1 MHRFVRTFVFAAL
14 VVALFPATAI
24 AEEAPASNVDI
35 VILGG
40 TAVVPTAV
48 EAHLNSC
55 TNGTV
60 TRVAGPNR
68 YSTAAKIAISAF
80 PGGATT
86 AYLANGTT
94 YPDAVAA
101 GPVAALNGAPLLLT
115 KASTLPGE
123 TAQVLRDLNVTEV
136 IVLGGERAI
145 SSGVASQLGA
155 DYTVTRIAGDTR
167 DATAAL
173 ISASAFPGPVDVAY
187 VATGTNFPDALVG
200 GPAAYADDGPILLTD
215 PNQLSPATEAEI
227 GRLQPGRIVI
237 LGGTAAVAASVES
250 SLSNYAPVS
259 RLAGRDRYAT
269 AAAIAQTLP
278 KPTSKIYVTTGLKF
292 PDAVAGTPLAL
303 DSPMLLASAAGL
315 PPATAA
321 AISSFTG
328 VPCTPIVKVSQFTT
342 YYTAGQPRVTNIHTI
357 ANATNGATV
366 LAGETF
372 SLNAHV
378 GQRTV
383 AKGYVAAPAIINGE
397 VYCCDSPI
405 NIGGGTS
412 QFATT
417 LYNAVFFGGYED
429 VYHRPHSIW
438 FSKYPMG
445 REATLGWEGPDV
457 KFHNDTSSP
466 LTIKTLHTSTSV
478 TVEFWGWN
486 DGRRVTAGL
495 SGNAT
500 TRDGGVVRV
509 DRTITYADG
518 TRKTQSWWH
527 RYNPLHPDA
536 L

>member
-1 MHRFVRTFVFAAL
+1 MRRFVHTLLLGAL
-14 VVALFPATAI
+14 LIALFPTAAI
-24 AEEAPASNVDI
+24 AEDAPSPDVDI

-48 EAHLNSC
+48 EARLNSC

-68 YSTAAKIAISAF
+68 YSTAARIAVRAF

-86 AYLANGTT
+86 AYLANGTA
-94 YPDAVAA
+94 YPDGVAA
-101 GPVAALNGAPLLLT
+101 GPVAALNSAPLLLT
-115 KASTLPGE
+115 RASTLPGE
-123 TAQVLRDLNVTEV
+123 TAQVLRDLGVTTVV
-136 IVLGGERAI
+136 IVGGESAI
-145 SSGVASQLGA
+145 SSAIEAQLSSGYVVA
-155 DYTVTRIAGDTR
+155 RIAGATR
-167 DATAAL
+167 DATAAA

-187 VATGTNFPDALVG
+187 VTTGTNFPDALVG
-200 GPAAYADDGPILLTD
+200 GPAAYANGGPILLTD
-215 PNQLSPATEAEI
+215 PDQLSAATEAEI
-227 GRLQPGRIVI
+227 ARLQPSTIVI

-250 SLSNYAPVS
+250 SLSAYAPVS

-269 AAAIAQTLP
+269 AAEVAKTLP
-278 KPTSKIYVTTGLKF
+278 VPTSTIYVATGLKF

-303 DSPMLLASAAGL
+303 DSPMLLTSEAGL

-321 AISSFTG
+321 TISEFTG
-328 VPCTPIVKVSQFTT
+328 LPCTPIVKVSGFTT
-342 YYTAGQPRVTNIHTI
+342 YYKAGQARVTNIHTI
-357 ANATNGATV
+357 ADAANGAIV

-378 GQRTV
+378 GRRTL
-383 AKGYVAAPAIINGE
+383 AKGYVSAPAIINGE
-397 VYCCDSPI
+397 IYCCDSPI

-417 LYNAVFFGGYED
+417 LYNAIFFGGYED

-438 FSKYPMG
+438 FSHYPLG
-445 REATLGWEGPDV
+445 REATLGWTGPDV
-457 KFHNDTSSP
+457 VFRNDTSSH
-466 LTIKTLHTSTSV
+466 LTVKTRHTSTSV

-495 SGNAT
+495 SGSAT
-500 TRDGGVVRV
+500 TDDGGLVRV
-509 DRTITYADG
+509 DRTISYADG